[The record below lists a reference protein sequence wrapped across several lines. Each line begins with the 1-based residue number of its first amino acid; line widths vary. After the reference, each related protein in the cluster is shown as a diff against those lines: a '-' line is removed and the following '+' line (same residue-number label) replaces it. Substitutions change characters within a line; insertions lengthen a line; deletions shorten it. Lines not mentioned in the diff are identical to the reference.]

1 VLPDCAWRQH
11 CAFVIIIVHGHKNEL
26 HMMPSSTTQ
35 LLLDMYH
42 AMLEELGPSNWWP
55 AQSPFEVA
63 VGAILT
69 QNTCWRNVER
79 AIANLRDHD
88 LLTPARLA
96 TVAHT
101 DLERHIQPSGFFR
114 QKALKLQAFLKFLRD
129 AGALDFTVLEDWETE
144 ELRKRLLAIRGIGP
158 ETADSILLY
167 ALNRPVFVVDAYT
180 ARICHRHG
188 LVPEDVGYDEL
199 QALFFERLPEDAGMF
214 NEYHAL
220 LVRVG
225 KDWCRKK
232 RPKCDSC
239 PLRTFSSI
247 TV

>member
-1 VLPDCAWRQH
+1 
-11 CAFVIIIVHGHKNEL
+11 
-26 HMMPSSTTQ
+26 MPRASEK
-35 LLLDMYH
+35 LFLEMYQ
-42 AMLEELGPSNWWP
+42 AMLAALGPSNWWP

-69 QNTCWRNVER
+69 QNTNWKNVEK
-79 AIANLRDHD
+79 AITNLREHD
-88 LLTPARLA
+88 LLTPKRLFGAARE
-96 TVAHT
+96 

-114 QKALKLQAFLKFLRD
+114 QKTIKLQAFLDFLNAQ
-129 AGALDFTVLEDWETE
+129 AGLDFAALDRWETQKIRC
-144 ELRKRLLAIRGIGP
+144 LLLAVKGIGP

-167 ALNRPVFVVDAYT
+167 ALGRPVFVVDAYT

-188 LVPEDVGYDEL
+188 LVPEDVGYEEL
-199 QALFFERLPEDAGMF
+199 QVMFTDHLPEDAALF

-232 RPKCDSC
+232 SPRCGEC
-239 PLRTFSSI
+239 PLRNFSP
-247 TV
+247 VYP